1 MYTITILP
9 SIDTSIINKLEEK
22 LNTICT
28 TSKQCATDI
37 NHLDLSDNK
46 LGSFP
51 TDLTRNWFK
60 ALTSLNFSHNQLQGF
75 DEPGFSSFKL
85 QVKLNTLDLSFNQL
99 AKIESDSFAGLELI
113 EELHLSHNQIDSV
126 DPFAF
131 SEHSR
136 HLVELD
142 LSHNAIRDNSVEFL
156 LFANLPSL
164 RVLNLDNNQLTMFSS
179 QLILNF
185 NSLERLSVKENQLKT
200 FDIFQLGQN
209 NKFLK
214 AIDISFNVH
223 LRFENI
229 KGKID
234 KSNENQ
240 QEVEF
245 LSYQSFLTNTKKKG
259 DSKAADDVMSRPKN
273 NILDLN
279 LAGIDLDSPNTNSFL
294 DKVFST
300 YNGLKYLNMSWT
312 NIRSIKSFEWPQSI
326 ESIDLSY
333 NRIESFDCAQF
344 AGGAASYMHL
354 NNRET
359 NRLRNIYLNNN
370 QLSNFAEFIESC
382 SAVLNKPYMVRI
394 F

>member
-1 MYTITILP
+1 
-9 SIDTSIINKLEEK
+9 
-22 LNTICT
+22 
-28 TSKQCATDI
+28 
-37 NHLDLSDNK
+37 
-46 LGSFP
+46 
-51 TDLTRNWFK
+51 
-60 ALTSLNFSHNQLQGF
+60 
-75 DEPGFSSFKL
+75 
-85 QVKLNTLDLSFNQL
+85 
-99 AKIESDSFAGLELI
+99 
-113 EELHLSHNQIDSV
+113 
-126 DPFAF
+126 
-131 SEHSR
+131 
-136 HLVELD
+136 
-142 LSHNAIRDNSVEFL
+142 
-156 LFANLPSL
+156 
-164 RVLNLDNNQLTMFSS
+164 MFSS

-273 NILDLN
+273 NLLDLN
-279 LAGIDLDSPNTNSFL
+279 LAGIDLDSLNTNSFL